1 MFNRVSLNGGG
12 EQQKRV
18 EASLLLLAQKCL
30 MDLGV
35 SDVIIQST
43 TTKGFLENTVEIISR
58 NFPVRSH
65 NRSLSDQLMFEM
77 EAGETDCRLSA
88 TAMGLVMIAS
98 GIFDS
103 VALVCK
109 PGKSLHIGVVGRR
122 EDEMFRVDFLDDQKG
137 YNVREYSLGQLIGK
151 SVFELNGKGILALDK
166 AMNR

>member
-1 MFNRVSLNGGG
+1 MFNRVSFDGSG
-12 EQQKRV
+12 EKQRRV

-30 MDLGV
+30 VDLGAGE
-35 SDVIIQST
+35 VIKNSR
-43 TTKGFLENTVEIISR
+43 TTKGFLENTAEIISR

-65 NRSLSDQLMFEM
+65 DHSLSDQLIFEM

-98 GIFDS
+98 GVFDS

-109 PGKSLHIGVVGRR
+109 PGKGLHIGVVGKR

-151 SVFELNGKGILALDK
+151 SVFELNGIGILALDK